1 MPGQPCVWG
10 CRCDARRMQGGSG
23 RLAAWWRR
31 GRGGGAVVGLTGEPG
46 SVLLVRPVPPGRAS
60 LAELLF
66 AAHPIPVGSGLEP
79 GFDGPGV
86 VVWELCDPAAG
97 DEPPRAVVAIRPR
110 ELGAVVEVLGA
121 AVVPGG
127 SAVAFLR
134 RLFTDVAAALRPA
147 GYPMLI
153 TGVPRAEARTL
164 NLLVEAGFAVQ
175 RGFENHPSGPGPR
188 AAQGAASLG
197 GESPAGSHEAG
208 QWSVMWF
215 TMEL

>member
-1 MPGQPCVWG
+1 M
-10 CRCDARRMQGGSG
+10 
-23 RLAAWWRR
+23 
-31 GRGGGAVVGLTGEPG
+31 
-46 SVLLVRPVPPGRAS
+46 
-60 LAELLF
+60 
-66 AAHPIPVGSGLEP
+66 
-79 GFDGPGV
+79 
-86 VVWELCDPAAG
+86 VWELCDPAAG

-134 RLFTDVAAALRPA
+134 RLFADVAAALRPA

-153 TGVPRAEARTL
+153 AGVPGAEAGAL

-175 RGFENHPSGPGPR
+175 PGLGIHPSGPAPG
-188 AAQGAASLG
+188 AAQP
-197 GESPAGSHEAG
+197 GEEPSAGSAEAG
-208 QWSVMWF
+208 QRSVMWF